1 MALRGI
7 DERRGMPLQHE
18 ELRAVALSRP
28 SAVSLRSAV
37 PLHGFALGIR
47 LPRPAQKVFLA
58 AALPQAREDVD
69 GAFYHNHGLAEAVY
83 KTMA

>member
-7 DERRGMPLQHE
+7 DERRDMPLQHE
-18 ELRAVALSRP
+18 ELRAVALSLP
-28 SAVSLRSAV
+28 LRRMVRASRLAFGF
-37 PLHGFALGIR
+37 HGLRKRCSWLR
-47 LPRPAQKVFLA
+47 LCRR
-58 AALPQAREDVD
+58 REDVD